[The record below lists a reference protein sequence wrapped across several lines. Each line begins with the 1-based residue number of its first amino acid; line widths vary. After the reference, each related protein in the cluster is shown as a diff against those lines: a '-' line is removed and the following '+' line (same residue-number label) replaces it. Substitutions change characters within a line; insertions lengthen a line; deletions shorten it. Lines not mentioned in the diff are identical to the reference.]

1 MSDLERVFE
10 GLISAIAS
18 SVGGDLATTE
28 GLDRQIPAIF
38 QDRQGNY
45 KLYPYITVDALS
57 IKEVGG
63 WLKDKIVDENDKTE
77 YIYEYQVLVLITC
90 LGVNS
95 ADILNDLKRR
105 FSFESVRQKIYKDSG
120 DLAVFQRS
128 GNVESVKEFLET
140 DFEGA
145 ANLEVTINFTT
156 SLKDDESSVIDST
169 VIEASW
175 EGLVETKEAYK
186 EYLIRI
192 GVLQPPEE
200 EQDSSEEETP

>member
-18 SVGGDLATTE
+18 SIGGELATTE
-28 GLDRQIPAIF
+28 GISGQIPAIF
-38 QDRQGNY
+38 QDRQKQY

-105 FSFESVRQKIYKDSG
+105 FSV
-120 DLAVFQRS
+120 
-128 GNVESVKEFLET
+128 
-140 DFEGA
+140 
-145 ANLEVTINFTT
+145 
-156 SLKDDESSVIDST
+156 
-169 VIEASW
+169 
-175 EGLVETKEAYK
+175 
-186 EYLIRI
+186 
-192 GVLQPPEE
+192 
-200 EQDSSEEETP
+200 